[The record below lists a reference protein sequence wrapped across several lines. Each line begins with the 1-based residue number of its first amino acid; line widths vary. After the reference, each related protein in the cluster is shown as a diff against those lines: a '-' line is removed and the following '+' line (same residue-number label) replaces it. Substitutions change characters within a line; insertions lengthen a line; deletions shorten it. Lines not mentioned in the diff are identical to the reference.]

1 MKKGL
6 DKKDRFGRSTVETI
20 IVFPLL
26 FIFIILVIQIILRL
40 ATNYYSL
47 SVTSLSEKISFIDG
61 LERKIRV
68 IYEEIFQ

>member
-20 IVFPLL
+20 IVFPLI

-40 ATNYYSL
+40 STNYYSL
-47 SVTSLSEKISFIDG
+47 SLISLSEKISFLDG
-61 LERKIRV
+61 LERKIKV